1 MLKIVTANNEYYL
14 YDDYDFYGP
23 YHSIADATFARH
35 TLLRQHKVSL
45 EESAQLL
52 GYKFITNL

>member
-1 MLKIVTANNEYYL
+1 MLKIVKANNNFYL
-14 YDDYDFYGP
+14 YDDYDFFGP
-23 YHSIADATFARH
+23 YHSIADATFASH
-35 TLLRQHKVSL
+35 TLSKLHKIAI